1 LTHCLG
7 YKKAFTHSCAVLLE
21 CLVDPVTV
29 VAKMILQ
36 EVWASKI
43 DWDDSLPSTILSKWS
58 TSLQNFITLN
68 SLTVPRKVIN
78 NKFYIRAELDGFSN
92 SSQNAYGACIY
103 LRTIDNNG
111 QVHCHLLCAKN
122 KVAPLKTI
130 TIPRLELSAAV
141 LLSQLLNKVKN
152 NLNITINDCCYW
164 TDSTIV
170 LCLIKM
176 QTNSLKTFV
185 AHRVATIQN
194 LTSSDNW
201 RYINSTEN
209 PADILSRRTNP
220 QKLQNNNLWWFG
232 PQFLSQN
239 NLDLSSSIKQPYQC
253 PAEIPEIKT
262 TCANNAVAI
271 PKFNFISLYKYS
283 SFKKCLRVTAYV
295 LRFIHNIRNPTNKH
309 ITAYL
314 AVSEIRNAHSV
325 VIKLTQSESFAED
338 IRMLKKH
345 GELPKGSKLIK
356 LNAYIKIKTVY

>member
-1 LTHCLG
+1 MMRLT
-7 YKKAFTHSCAVLLE
+7 KV
-21 CLVDPVTV
+21 
-29 VAKMILQ
+29 
-36 EVWASKI
+36 
-43 DWDDSLPSTILSKWS
+43 LSK
-58 TSLQNFITLN
+58 F
-68 SLTVPRKVIN
+68 
-78 NKFYIRAELDGFSN
+78 NKFYIRDELHGFSD
-92 SSQNAYGACIY
+92 SSQNAYGACTY

-111 QVHCHLLCAKN
+111 QVHCNLLCAKN

-141 LLSQLLNKVKN
+141 LLPQLLNKVKN
-152 NLNITINDCCYW
+152 NLNITINDSYYW

-170 LCLIKM
+170 FCWIKM

-209 PADILSRRTNP
+209 PADILSRGTNP

-253 PAEIPEIKT
+253 PAEIPEVKT

-271 PKFNFISLYKYS
+271 PKFHFISLYKNS
-283 SFKKCLRVTAYV
+283 SFKKCLR
-295 LRFIHNIRNPTNKH
+295 
-309 ITAYL
+309 IT
-314 AVSEIRNAHSV
+314 VSEIRNAHTV
-325 VIKLTQSESFAED
+325 VIKLTQSESFAAD
-338 IRMLKKH
+338 IRKLKKH

-356 LNAYIKIKTVY
+356 LNPYLDQDGLLRVGGRLKFAKMNEDQKHQLILPKSHQSRARILGKMDYFYFLRHMYETCL